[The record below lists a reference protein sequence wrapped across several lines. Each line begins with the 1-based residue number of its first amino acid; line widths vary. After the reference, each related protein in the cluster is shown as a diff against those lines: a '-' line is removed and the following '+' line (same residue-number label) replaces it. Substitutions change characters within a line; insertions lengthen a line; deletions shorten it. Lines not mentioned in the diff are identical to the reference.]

1 MAQIA
6 LGLAVSTGLRLLG
19 GALSP
24 TRYTYNQT
32 ESNKLDD
39 LNLPKAGLG
48 WNLGRPYG
56 RWRFNGCPVFW
67 ASPLENR
74 PVSTTT
80 TQGTGGKGGA
90 VTVTTN
96 TENRYYA
103 TFAVAVCD
111 GPIAEIKQVY
121 LNDEIW
127 YNAEGETSGT
137 AINNDYI
144 LFNNLEIYLGT
155 GAQNRSPTIESYEG
169 NQIPSFRH
177 TCYLVI
183 RDLPVIN
190 FGNRIP
196 TVSVVVRSTQ
206 DNFNTVV
213 LDACSKVG
221 LVPNVD
227 VDAGTTGNIT
237 IQGCIL
243 KQDGSSP
250 KTLLDELKQRYF
262 VISRYQEDKIQ
273 FIRQTQAA
281 ATVITLTD
289 NDLAARD
296 SSEQPGPRYRE
307 TFVSELELPSSVA
320 LQYFN
325 VDDGFSTGLQSW
337 DKANCEHYNPLKI
350 TANQVMKDEQGLELC
365 YRLLDQFW
373 RQSTRYSGI
382 KVLPAFIEQITPG
395 CLINL
400 PLVNGNTVQVQVS
413 SVNIGANLIL
423 EIEGYSYSGNIFS
436 STPPEPDTDYDPDL
450 ETPFYGDPTV
460 IVVDTNSLDPGVGG
474 GVYIAVDSEFAFNG
488 GAIFAKQDGAE
499 YTQVGFVNFLSTL
512 GVSVGSFPLATGT
525 DLTNTLT
532 VELTRGTLNNLTTT
546 QFNNNSQILLI
557 GEEQIVAKNA
567 TLIAPLTY
575 ELTEIKRGVNGT
587 TPASHA
593 DGSQVIMLRG
603 NNSLVRVPGNYNQIG
618 KTYCFKVVPV
628 GREVADVATET
639 CLTIEGN
646 SYKAYAP
653 INLTATKDN
662 AGNIYLS
669 WTPQHLG
676 GIPYVPELYDI
687 EIGNP
692 LERTVSN
699 YSTRN
704 YTYTVA
710 QQTADGYLS
719 AQSSI
724 TFTVYQLTSE
734 AGRGYPTTITVSP
747 TLSPVP
753 PQIIDIN
760 PRQGEIGQLI
770 YLSGSG
776 FTGATSVTING
787 TPLSSFTVVSDF
799 LINGVIAAGT
809 TTGAV
814 SVTTPGGTATAPFP
828 FVVGVLDEY
837 GGYNDIELIRFEL

>member
-67 ASPLENR
+67 APPLENR

-80 TQGTGGKGGA
+80 SQGQGGKGGA

-111 GPIAEIKQVY
+111 GPVAEIKQIY

-127 YNAEGETSGT
+127 YNAEGESTGT

-155 GAQNRSPTIESYEG
+155 GTQNRSPTIESYEG
-169 NQIPSFRH
+169 GSIPSFRH

-213 LDACSKVG
+213 LDVCEKVG

-237 IQGCIL
+237 IQGCVL

-250 KTLLDELKQRYF
+250 KALLDELKQRYF
-262 VISRYQEDKIQ
+262 VISRYREDKIQ
-273 FIRQTQAA
+273 FIRQTEAA
-281 ATVITLTD
+281 ATVITLTED
-289 NDLAARD
+289 DLAARD

-350 TANQVMKDEQGLELC
+350 TANQVMKDEQALELC

-382 KVLPAFIEQITPG
+382 KILPAFLDQIIPG

-400 PLVNGNTVQVQVS
+400 PLVNGDVIQVQAS

-436 STPPEPDTDYDPDL
+436 STPPEPDTNYDPDL
-450 ETPFYGDPTV
+450 ETPYYEDPTV
-460 IVVDTNSLDPGVGG
+460 IVVDTNSLEPGAGG
-474 GVYIAVDSEFAFNG
+474 GVYIAVDSDSDFNG
-488 GAIFAKQDGAE
+488 GAIYAQQDGGE
-499 YTQVGFVNFLSTL
+499 YTQVGFVNSLSTL
-512 GVSVGSFPLATGT
+512 GVSVGTVPLATGT
-525 DLTNTLT
+525 DVTNTLT
-532 VELTRGTLNNLTTT
+532 VELTRGTLDSLTTT

-557 GEEQIVAKNA
+557 GDEQIVAKNA
-567 TLIAPLTY
+567 TLVAPLTY

-603 NNSLVRVPGNYNQIG
+603 NNSLVRIPGNYNQIG
-618 KTYCFKVVPV
+618 QTYCFKVVPV
-628 GREVADVATET
+628 GREVADVVSET

-646 SYKAYAP
+646 SYRAYAP
-653 INLTATKDN
+653 ISLTATKDA

-676 GIPYVPELYDI
+676 GVPYVPELYDL
-687 EIGNP
+687 EIGDP
-692 LERTVSN
+692 LERTVSELA
-699 YSTRN
+699 TRS

-710 QQTADGYLS
+710 QQTTDGYTS
-719 AQSSI
+719 AQTSI

-734 AGRGYPTTITVSP
+734 AGRGYPTTVTISP
-747 TLSPVP
+747 NLSLVP
-753 PQIIDIN
+753 PQITDIN
-760 PRQGEIGQLI
+760 PRQGEIGQTI
-770 YLSGSG
+770 YIYGSG
-776 FTGATSVTING
+776 FTGTTDITING
-787 TPLSSFTVVSDF
+787 ISLDNITVVSDF
-799 LINGVIAAGT
+799 LLTGEIATGT
-809 TTGAV
+809 TSGLV
-814 SVTTPGGTATAPFP
+814 VVTTPGGTATSAFT
-828 FVVGVLDEY
+828 FIVGAIAEY
-837 GGYNDIELIRFEL
+837 GGESDIELIRFLL